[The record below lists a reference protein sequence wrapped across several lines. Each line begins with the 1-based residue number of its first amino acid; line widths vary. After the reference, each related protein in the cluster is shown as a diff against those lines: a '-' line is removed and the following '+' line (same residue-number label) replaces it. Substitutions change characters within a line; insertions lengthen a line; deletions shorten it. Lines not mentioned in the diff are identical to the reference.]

1 MKSKE
6 LRDLTI
12 AELIQKE
19 AEMEDEVFRL
29 KIKRYTTQ
37 LGNKMLI
44 RSKKRVLARMKTIIR
59 EKRLEEINK
68 RDEVKG

>member
-1 MKSKE
+1 MKSRE

-19 AEMEDEVFRL
+19 AEMEDEIFRL

-37 LGNKMLI
+37 LENKMLI
-44 RSKKRVLARMKTIIR
+44 RNKKRVLARMKTIIR

>member
-1 MKSKE
+1 MKSSE

-19 AEMEDEVFRL
+19 AEMEDEIFRL

-37 LGNKMLI
+37 LENKMLI
-44 RSKKRVLARMKTIIR
+44 RGKKRVLARMKTIIR